1 MLDFLH
7 KKFLSAFIEIS
18 TLLTMSVKLEPI
30 EKEFQNLE
38 NKLEK
43 SNAENYQSILTK
55 IKEELEAIIQENFYL
70 KSEKEKSSLLIID
83 FKNKLKQFEENLT
96 KVNISNNESEIEKEI
111 LKTKL
116 NEAIK
121 ANKKQ
126 KDDINKEIDSLI
138 TENSKL
144 RLEVETKVDKK
155 VQQIYYERQV
165 GKHKDEIKDLNQKFS
180 SRVFDLKK
188 RNYFLNEE
196 ISTLKTERTKAT
208 NNLIQKSRSINR
220 LTKEISELKLE
231 LIKFKETN
239 SKSKIEKGGQTEVLQ
254 IKQEFDQ
261 FTEEDIFK
269 LKSIKILE
277 EIYDKLKVDY
287 ELQLAENVDFKSKY
301 SSQNEQILSLNTINA
316 KLEDKIHDL
325 EKEISNLRN
334 QDSILEQINELNTR
348 LTDKESVN
356 CLLQNEKRIILSK
369 CEAYKQQIKSLEAEI
384 KVQKHHGSKDVQK
397 PKVTFT
403 INNQNWNEN
412 NVSFVNKLNLRVF

>member
-1 MLDFLH
+1 
-7 KKFLSAFIEIS
+7 
-18 TLLTMSVKLEPI
+18 MSVILETI

-43 SNAENYQSILTK
+43 SNAENYQSSLTK
-55 IKEELEAIIQENFYL
+55 IKEELEAIVQENFYL

-126 KDDINKEIDSLI
+126 KDDINKEIDSLSA
-138 TENSKL
+138 ENSKL

-155 VQQIYYERQV
+155 IQQIYYERQV

-180 SRVFDLKK
+180 SRIFDLKK

-301 SSQNEQILSLNTINA
+301 SCQNDQILSLNTINA

-356 CLLQNEKRIILSK
+356 FLLQNEKRIILSK

-412 NVSFVNKLNLRVF
+412 NVSFFNKLNL